1 VYAPDCSKFDR
12 ASFLLTPSFLHFQ
25 LVENYARNR
34 HGCFLYLG
42 SVLVDE
48 FGTLRDFQTG
58 LINMLEAFV
67 PHVFDLLKDHE
78 SQRNHPDTLDDL
90 FRLCTRFTQRLPV
103 AFLQSPSV
111 KEILELGVMSF
122 VIDHK
127 DANVALCK
135 FWLDFVQL
143 GLEKPKVGC

>member
-1 VYAPDCSKFDR
+1 M
-12 ASFLLTPSFLHFQ
+12 
-25 LVENYARNR
+25 
-34 HGCFLYLG
+34 
-42 SVLVDE
+42 
-48 FGTLRDFQTG
+48 RDFQAG
-58 LINMLEAFV
+58 LIRMLEAFV

-103 AFLQSPSV
+103 AFLRSACV
-111 KEILELGVMSF
+111 KSILELGVTSF

-127 DANVALCK
+127 DASVALGK

-143 GLEKPKVGC
+143 GLEKSKVIIK